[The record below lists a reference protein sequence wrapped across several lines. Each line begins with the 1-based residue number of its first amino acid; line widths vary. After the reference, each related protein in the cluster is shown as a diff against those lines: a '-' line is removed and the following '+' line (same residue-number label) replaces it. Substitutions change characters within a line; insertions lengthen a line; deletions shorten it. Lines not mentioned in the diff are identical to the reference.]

1 MNAHVMAAA
10 FALLMPT
17 LVQADD
23 IKPDWN
29 RLTDFSTSLSLDLA
43 PLIAFAHAD
52 LKGRHDDCLGDCGQ
66 RNCDPEC
73 PLVEFPIKSESGT
86 GTMQVDVP
94 GERFK
99 MTSVAQGE
107 YSQST
112 NLAPPLRGAKISSSD
127 SISFDAKSGFVFYK
141 AKASVTTTLGPFAAE
156 MCAKVNFPQG
166 LLPPGQAIMAQL
178 DRVKPKIEEELKQM
192 PHQEVTVDGASVAVY
207 EKPGRMQCKK
217 YDYRSRSYHGYGEPP
232 CLEEGDRKVTPDE
245 FAGMMHDG
253 TPVGYG
259 LQGPA
264 GGKWDSAILKFS
276 NWTTGAGTIAEE
288 SCVTM
293 SATELLQSPHANR
306 SLWVFDQLM
315 SQLKRT
321 EPLSTA
327 LAFVPAQPSQIFA
340 SAAKLESIQV
350 GAASLNE
357 DGKVQLSSPSA
368 WVTVAMAAVGGVVGA
383 GFVLVLSKSSSRRAL
398 VQLP

>member
-10 FALLMPT
+10 FALVMPT
-17 LVQADD
+17 LVRADD

-29 RLTDFSTSLSLDLA
+29 KLTDFSTSLSLDLA

-52 LKGRHDDCLGDCGQ
+52 LKGRHDDCLGTCQGYGNG
-66 RNCDPEC
+66 NCDREC
-73 PLVEFPIKSESGT
+73 RLGEFPIKSESGT
-86 GTMQVDVP
+86 GTMQVDVS

-107 YSQST
+107 YTQSAS
-112 NLAPPLRGAKISSSD
+112 LPPPLRGAKVSGSD

-192 PHQEVTVDGASVAVY
+192 PHQEVTVDGASVAAY
-207 EKPGRMQCKK
+207 EKPGRTQCN
-217 YDYRSRSYHGYGEPP
+217 YYGYRNNRMT
-232 CLEEGDRKVTPDE
+232 CLEEGDRKVSPPDQ

-340 SAAKLESIQV
+340 SAAKLEIP
-350 GAASLNE
+350 
-357 DGKVQLSSPSA
+357 SSY
-368 WVTVAMAAVGGVVGA
+368 
-383 GFVLVLSKSSSRRAL
+383 
-398 VQLP
+398 